1 MKIKPVLIIL
11 VVCAIVV
18 IWFTNRNAIS
28 DITQET
34 IQETVDDVNKATAH
48 PLSVEALRLTET
60 PGSELIIEETLA
72 PRANYNRYI
81 ASYQSEGLK
90 QYGLLTVP
98 TGEKP
103 ETGWPV
109 IIFNHGYIPPSEY
122 RTTERYLAYTDAFS
136 RNGYILFRP
145 DYRGHGD
152 SEGEA
157 VGGYSSN
164 AYTIDVLNAL
174 ESVKRY
180 EDADPER
187 IGMWGHSMGG
197 HITLRAM
204 VVRDD
209 IRAGVIWA
217 GVVGS
222 YEDLLY
228 NWHRRGMTTTP
239 SPGVS
244 MTSTRGGRW
253 RQMLVDQFGTPETNR
268 AFWDSLSA
276 TSYLSD
282 ISGPVQ
288 IHHGT
293 ADTSVPVD
301 FSQKLDQRLTE
312 AERETELFIYQGDDH
327 NISANL
333 GIALERSV
341 EFFDTHLK
349 D

>member
-1 MKIKPVLIIL
+1 MKAKTIYIF
-11 VVCAIVV
+11 VV
-18 IWFTNRNAIS
+18 IVGIGLLWFINKSRIS
-28 DITQET
+28 DIANET
-34 IQETVDDVNKATAH
+34 IQETANEVQKATVH
-48 PLSVEALRLTET
+48 PLSIEALRLTQT
-60 PGSELIIEETLA
+60 PGSELIIEETLSA
-72 PRANYNRYI
+72 GSNYNRYI
-81 ASYQSEGLK
+81 ASYQSAGLK

-103 ETGWPV
+103 ENGWPV

-122 RTTERYLAYTDAFS
+122 RTTERYVAYTDAFS

-145 DYRGHGD
+145 DYRGHGN

-174 ESVKRY
+174 ESVKKY
-180 EDADPER
+180 SDADPQR

-197 HITLRAM
+197 HITLRSM

-228 NWHRRGMTTTP
+228 NWHRRGTTISP
-239 SPGVS
+239 SPS
-244 MTSTRGGRW
+244 LTITSTRGGRW
-253 RQMLVDQFGTPETNR
+253 RQMLLDQFGTPERNPS
-268 AFWDSLSA
+268 FWDSLSA
-276 TSYLSD
+276 TSYLAD
-282 ISGPVQ
+282 ISGPIQ
-288 IHHGT
+288 LHHGT

-301 FSQKLDQRLTE
+301 FSETLDRRLDNAGKE
-312 AERETELFIYQGDDH
+312 SELYIYQGDDH
-327 NISANL
+327 NIAANL
-333 GIALERSV
+333 RVALDRSV
-341 EFFDTHLK
+341 AFFDEHLK